1 VGADTGIQR
10 TGSLGVFVCFSLT
23 HSEMQHKY
31 TPVVSSGTI
40 CKVYFVPSL
49 T

>member
-1 VGADTGIQR
+1 VGADTGTQR
-10 TGSLGVFVCFSLT
+10 TGDIGDLACLSLT
-23 HSEMQHKY
+23 HSEMQHKD
-31 TPVVSSGTI
+31 TPVVSSGTT